1 MGVAF
6 IFDSLLIEIVDLVSD
21 VLVGPTERWWEPT
34 LDGDGVAGA
43 AKEVVSASPPP
54 PQPTTTTTQVTAL
67 QKWSFNKPQYTHCT
81 THIQYFRTTFEGN
94 TEVRK

>member
-67 QKWSFNKPQYTHCT
+67 QKWSFKYTHCT
-81 THIQYFRTTFEGN
+81 THIQSFRTN

>member
-6 IFDSLLIEIVDLVSD
+6 IFDSLLIENVDLVSD

-81 THIQYFRTTFEGN
+81 THIQYFRTN